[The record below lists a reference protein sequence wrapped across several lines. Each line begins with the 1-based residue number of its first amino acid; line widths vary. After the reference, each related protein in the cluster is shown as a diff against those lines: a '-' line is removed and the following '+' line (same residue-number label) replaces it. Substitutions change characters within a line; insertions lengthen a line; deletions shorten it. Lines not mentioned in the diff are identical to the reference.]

1 MTQFDLEERTF
12 LFAEAVKNFAKD
24 IPQTLI
30 NQKYI
35 DQVIRSSSS
44 ISANYLEASDAL
56 GKDDF
61 LYRLRISR
69 KEAKETRLWLRLID
83 VNSDSALEKRRHI
96 LLQEAMEL
104 RLILSTM
111 IANTLAK
118 ASNKKR

>member
-24 IPQTLI
+24 VPQTLI

-56 GKDDF
+56 GRDDF

-83 VNSDSALEKRRHI
+83 VNGNADLEKRRQI
-96 LLQEAMEL
+96 LMQEATEL

-111 IANTLAK
+111 IANTQQKTA
-118 ASNKKR
+118 NKKR